1 MYPVLL
7 EIGPIKIYSFGFMLV
22 VAFYSTYFL
31 LNHDLKRLGHDEKL
45 ASDMIF
51 WAAIGGIIGSKI
63 YYLLENLGDV
73 IQDPVGMIFS
83 GSGLVFLGGLMG
95 GTFAVTLVVRKNN
108 LPWLTFADIVAPLL
122 ILGYGIG
129 RIGCFLVGD
138 DYGIPTT
145 LPWGMSFPE
154 GLPPTTSY
162 IFSAYY
168 PWIDISG
175 FDPGVLSVHPTQL
188 YEFTA
193 AVAIFFFLWKRRND
207 VKIAGSLFFLYLI
220 LAGVERFAVEFI
232 RTNEKYLF
240 DMFSGSQVIS
250 LIMIIIG
257 TYFLLNPIAAR
268 EPDPA

>member
-1 MYPVLL
+1 MFPVLL

-22 VAFYSTYFL
+22 VVFYSTHFL
-31 LNHDLKRLGHDEKL
+31 LNHDLKRLSHNEKL

-95 GTFAVTLVVRKNN
+95 GTLAVTMVLRKNN
-108 LPWLTFADIVAPLL
+108 LPWLVFADIVAPLL

-138 DYGIPTT
+138 DYGIPTD
-145 LPWGMSFPE
+145 LPWAISFPN
-154 GLPPTTSY
+154 GLPPTTSQV
-162 IFSAYY
+162 FSAYY
-168 PWIDISG
+168 PWVDISG
-175 FDPGVLSVHPTQL
+175 FEPGILSVHPTQL

-193 AVAIFFFLWKRRND
+193 AVGIFYFLWLRRKD

-220 LAGVERFAVEFI
+220 LAGVERFAIEFI

-240 DMFSGSQVIS
+240 DIFTGSQIIS
-250 LIMIIIG
+250 VIMIIIG
-257 TYFLLNPIAAR
+257 TYFLLNPIPKSEL
-268 EPDPA
+268 EPA